1 MIIAIGSDHAGWEL
15 KEKLKKY
22 LSVKKYEYK
31 DFGPYNEE
39 SVDYPEFAKKVGE
52 AICSGKYDR
61 GILICGT
68 GVGMSISANKMKGI
82 YAALV
87 DNTFTAAMTRKHN
100 DSNVLV
106 LPGRLIGTDLAEA
119 ITSIWLETE
128 YEGGRHDNR
137 LKKVKELE
145 NGGYGVVGS
154 E

>member
-1 MIIAIGSDHAGWEL
+1 
-15 KEKLKKY
+15 
-22 LSVKKYEYK
+22 
-31 DFGPYNEE
+31 
-39 SVDYPEFAKKVGE
+39 
-52 AICSGKYDR
+52 
-61 GILICGT
+61 
-68 GVGMSISANKMKGI
+68 MSISANKMKGI

-145 NGGYGVVGS
+145 NGG
-154 E
+154 